1 MVNNYKLNFSLL
13 TLMMFATC
21 VGIAQIPN
29 PGFENWHSQG
39 FPSYNEPDNW
49 GTLNSS
55 TAIIGVYTVE
65 KATGA
70 ANIHSGTAAMKLST
84 HYIAFA
90 SATAPGMAVTGT
102 INTNN
107 QSVNGGFPF
116 STRPT
121 LLTGW
126 YKGTPASGDTSQ
138 VEVYLFKN
146 NGTSQVT
153 VADGIFR
160 SGATVSSYTRF
171 IITLNYHTNDVPDTG
186 RILLFSSN
194 PNNPI
199 EPSVLYI
206 DDLAFVDCAGFS
218 ASVNANDATHVGW
231 TDGDA
236 TATPTGGSAPYNY
249 LWNNTATT
257 STISSIG
264 AGNYCVTVTDNNG
277 CTVSACDVVNDPPC
291 NNFSVSVS
299 TVNVTT
305 QGGTDGSATANLTGG
320 SGPYSYNWSN
330 SATTAVISNLS
341 AGNYCVT
348 ATDNVGCTSTACG
361 IVSSPS
367 CAGFSTSV
375 TVVDATTVGG
385 SDGTASA
392 INTGGTGPFTYL
404 WSNGA
409 TTSSI
414 NNLVAASY
422 CVTVTDAS
430 ACIASACGTVGQPSC
445 AGFSLATSATDET
458 TVGGN
463 NGSVTATPSG
473 GATPYSYLWNTSSS
487 TQTISNLAPGSFCVT
502 VTDNVGCVL
511 STCDTVNAPNC
522 AGFGV
527 SLTVTDATGAISTD
541 GGVST
546 TVTGGTGP
554 YTYLWTNTSAAANLS
569 AVLPGPYCVT
579 VSDAVNCTVNAC
591 DTVGFTNA
599 INELATLG
607 MSLYPNP
614 ANTVFIVTK
623 QDDAPCE
630 LAILTPDGRLI
641 TEKLFTTRRQEIST
655 ADIPAGV
662 YICRVKNTALGKATQ
677 HKLCITH

>member
-1 MVNNYKLNFSLL
+1 MVNNYKLNFALL
-13 TLMMFATC
+13 TLMIFAAY
-21 VGIAQIPN
+21 VGMAQIPN
-29 PGFENWHSQG
+29 AGFENWHSQG

-70 ANIHSGTAAMKLST
+70 ANIHSGSSAMKLST

-146 NGTSQVT
+146 NGTSQIT

-160 SGATVSSYTRF
+160 SGTTVGTYTRF
-171 IITLNYHTNDVPDTG
+171 IIPLNYHTNDVPDTG

-206 DDLAFVDCAGFS
+206 DDLAFVDCAGFG

-236 TATPTGGSAPYNY
+236 TATATGGASPYTY
-249 LWNNTATT
+249 LWNNSATT
-257 STISSIG
+257 ATISSIG

-320 SGPYSYNWSN
+320 SSPYSYSWSN
-330 SATTAVISNLS
+330 SATTAALSNLS

-375 TVVDATTVGG
+375 TTVDATTVGG
-385 SDGTASA
+385 SNGTASA
-392 INTGGTGPFTYL
+392 INTGGTGPFTYA
-404 WSNGA
+404 WSNSG
-409 TTSSI
+409 TTSTI
-414 NNLVAASY
+414 NNLSAGSY

-430 ACIASACGTVGQPSC
+430 ACIASACGTVAQPSC

-463 NGSVTATPSG
+463 NGSVTANPSG

-487 TQTISNLAPGSFCVT
+487 TQTISNLSAGSFCVT

-511 STCDTVNAPNC
+511 SACDTVNGPDCSGLTLTLSSSYASGPT
-522 AGFGV
+522 AADGSVV
-527 SLTVTDATGAISTD
+527 STVTGGNTPYTYMWTNTTTTANLTAVTPGAYCLTVTDAA
-541 GGVST
+541 
-546 TVTGGTGP
+546 
-554 YTYLWTNTSAAANLS
+554 
-569 AVLPGPYCVT
+569 
-579 VSDAVNCTVNAC
+579 NCTVSGC
-591 DTVGFTNA
+591 DTVAFMFSVHD
-599 INELATLG
+599 LKDLG
-607 MSLYPNP
+607 MTLFPNP
-614 ANTVFIVTK
+614 ANNVFIVTK

-630 LAILTPDGRLI
+630 LAILTLDGRLI
-641 TEKLFTTRRQEIST
+641 TEKLFTTRKQEIST
-655 ADIPAGV
+655 AGIPAGV
-662 YICRVKNTALGKATQ
+662 YICRVKSTALGKATQ
-677 HKLCITH
+677 YKLCITH